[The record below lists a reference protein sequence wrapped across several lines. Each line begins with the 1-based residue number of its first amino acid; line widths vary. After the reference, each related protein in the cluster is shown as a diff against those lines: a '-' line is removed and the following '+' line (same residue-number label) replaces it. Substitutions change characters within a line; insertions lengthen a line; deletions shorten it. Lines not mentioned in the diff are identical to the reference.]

1 MGGNQRDE
9 KRSRGRGLSNAK
21 DNTRLLN
28 STLVFFRG
36 SSKRRQPLRY
46 GESEPAFLLLA
57 EDHFALAHQLVV
69 EPEAVFVGRGFAA
82 GARRSAEQ
90 ADSRGR
96 LKNVRGKRA
105 AVHVKLDTQVSRV
118 GNPRNLV
125 AGIQHHG
132 LRNQSNQY
140 RAFCHFV
147 FHPDGPSGRSLLED
161 RTRSD
166 NSTFSRA
173 ISGDVGLP

>member
-1 MGGNQRDE
+1 MGINETKSEAEG
-9 KRSRGRGLSNAK
+9 GRLSNAK

-105 AVHVKLDTQVSRV
+105 AVHVKLDTQVSWISDAGNLRV
-118 GNPRNLV
+118 EFDVNRCPFTANLFQ
-125 AGIQHHG
+125 AKGQ
-132 LRNQSNQY
+132 R
-140 RAFCHFV
+140 F
-147 FHPDGPSGRSLLED
+147 
-161 RTRSD
+161 T
-166 NSTFSRA
+166 
-173 ISGDVGLP
+173 

>member
-1 MGGNQRDE
+1 MVQNDGWESTRRKAKQRA
-9 KRSRGRGLSNAK
+9 G
-21 DNTRLLN
+21 
-28 STLVFFRG
+28 VFRMPRTIPGCSIECWSLFRG

-46 GESEPAFLLLA
+46 GESEAFLLLA

-140 RAFCHFV
+140 RETCV
-147 FHPDGPSGRSLLED
+147 SSLKIGR
-161 RTRSD
+161 
-166 NSTFSRA
+166 A
-173 ISGDVGLP
+173 HV

>member
-1 MGGNQRDE
+1 MVQNDGWESTRRKAKQRA
-9 KRSRGRGLSNAK
+9 G
-21 DNTRLLN
+21 
-28 STLVFFRG
+28 VFRMPRTIPGCSIVRWSLFRG

-147 FHPDGPSGRSLLED
+147 FHPDGRIRTISPRRS
-161 RTRSD
+161 
-166 NSTFSRA
+166 N
-173 ISGDVGLP
+173 PQ